1 MSELPEHV
9 AVNREYWDGVAP
21 QWVEAGER
29 SWNEEVPSWGGWGIP
44 ESDLHL
50 LPDDMTGLEAIELG
64 CGTAYVS
71 GWMARRGARV
81 TAIDNSIEQ
90 LRTAQRLSHEHGVDL
105 ELIHGNA
112 EAVPK
117 PDQSFDFAISEY
129 GAAIWADPY
138 RWIPEAHR
146 LLRPGGNLVFLGT
159 HALVTV
165 CSPIDGSYPIS
176 RRLERPYFGIHRM
189 DWREAADDPGGIEFT
204 LTHSAWIRL
213 FRTTGFDIVDLVE
226 IQAPADATGSR
237 AGISADWA
245 REFPTEHVWTLR
257 RTL

>member
-9 AVNREYWDGVAP
+9 AVNREYWDGMAP

-29 SWNEEVPSWGGWGIP
+29 SWSEEAPSWGGWGIP

-90 LRTAQRLSHEHGVDL
+90 LRTAQRLSHQHEVDL

-146 LLRPGGNLVFLGT
+146 LLRPGGTLVFLGT
-159 HALVTV
+159 HALVAV

-176 RRLERPYFGIHRM
+176 RRLERPYFGSHRL

-213 FRTTGFDIVDLVE
+213 FRTTGFEIVDLVE
-226 IQAPADATGSR
+226 IQAPADASGSR

-245 REFPTEHVWTLR
+245 REFPSEHVWTLR
-257 RTL
+257 RAR